1 MLRVVPERESVPR
14 VTKLALVSGCIIK
27 PDTVK
32 VNRSFLTVLE
42 WENSCCVYGQELLGR
57 TVSHRQ
63 EEETFTSAGN
73 IAKRFSKLSSTHS
86 YIYKRQS
93 CSKVNVSYFV
103 VSAQIMQ
110 LIQLSS

>member
-1 MLRVVPERESVPR
+1 MLRVVPERESVPS

-57 TVSHRQ
+57 TVSQVYTDRRR
-63 EEETFTSAGN
+63 
-73 IAKRFSKLSSTHS
+73 KHS
-86 YIYKRQS
+86 LVLEILQ
-93 CSKVNVSYFV
+93 KV
-103 VSAQIMQ
+103 
-110 LIQLSS
+110 L